1 MNVEEPSDVIIGVL
15 MAVFGIVG
23 LVLAAGAMDDEMYVF
38 GFSLF
43 AFAVAFIFG
52 LIRRH
57 YDRAEAARR
66 AARE

>member
-1 MNVEEPSDVIIGVL
+1 MNVEASDIIVGLL

-52 LIRRH
+52 LIRRY
-57 YDRAEAARR
+57 YDRAEGARKVARR
-66 AARE
+66 

>member
-23 LVLAAGAMDDEMYVF
+23 LVLAAGAMDNEMYVF

-66 AARE
+66 AAGE

>member
-1 MNVEEPSDVIIGVL
+1 MNVEASDIIVGLL